1 MGKGRRRMSINTKK
15 YVISGMTQDE
25 GAKYITAEQGQKL
38 YLNIQ
43 SIKGRGERLV
53 KAGITGDDLYG
64 YQKNRCYNL
73 YRSHSLK
80 LVRAYSCEGNYKPGW
95 TSRDVALEL
104 ETLFHAFMIKNTLSR
119 PKHNATDF
127 CYTKISAKR
136 YGELG
141 DIFWETEARPFI
153 EDLLVK

>member
-1 MGKGRRRMSINTKK
+1 MSEGRRKMPINTKK
-15 YVISGMTQDE
+15 YVMSGMTQDE

-80 LVRAYSCEGNYKPGW
+80 LVRAYSCEGNYKSGW
-95 TSRDVALEL
+95 TSRSMALHL
-104 ETLFHAFMIKNTLSR
+104 EQKFHAFITDKIDAHPDGNT
-119 PKHNATDF
+119 TDYF
-127 CYTKISAKR
+127 YAKISAKR

-141 DIFWETEARPFI
+141 DEFWETIARPFI
-153 EDLLVK
+153 EQRLVK